1 MSLTHRLAAR
11 PLARPLAALLALFV
25 LVLGTWSLAAPA
37 RADTKTANAIAGLK
51 HSKVYKDPEGSA
63 TISPSDVDRLN
74 AAIGDAPIY
83 LMIMPLAPSYEQRP
97 FMQAVINGVHQKG
110 TYAATFGES
119 SGYATSDTI
128 KGAWPLFQSSMRG
141 ASSPVNG
148 LLAFVANVKKAGGGT
163 SHAGLVGG
171 LVVLGLVIVVGLG
184 LFLLVRTRRRRQQEQ
199 DAAALAQ
206 LRTTVDEDIT
216 AFGEEL
222 DRIGFDPSAPT
233 VSQEMR
239 QDYTNALNSYDKAKS
254 AIAAAR
260 RPADVQAVTAALE
273 EGRFALATLA
283 ARTEGRALPERRPP
297 CFFDPRHGPSVED
310 VNWTPP
316 GGMSRPVP
324 ACAADAT
331 RIKDG
336 LDPMTRTV
344 AVGGEQRP
352 YWDAG
357 PTYAPWAGGYFG
369 GYGGGGLLPGLLVGT
384 MLGSMLSGP
393 HYYGPAGGGWVDG
406 GDWGNGGD
414 GGNGSFTDGFSGG
427 GGDFGNFDWGGGG
440 DSGGGGDWGGG
451 GDFGGGGGSW

>member
-1 MSLTHRLAAR
+1 MSLSHRLAAR
-11 PLARPLAALLALFV
+11 PLVRPMAALLAL
-25 LVLGTWSLAAPA
+25 LVLLLGGWALAAPA
-37 RADTKTANAIAGLK
+37 HADTKTANTIEGLR
-51 HSKVYKDPEGSA
+51 HSKVYKDPGGSA

-83 LMIMPLAPSYEQRP
+83 LMIMPQVPSYQEQP
-97 FMQAVINGVHQKG
+97 FMQAVVNGLHKKG
-110 TYAATFGES
+110 TYAATFGEH

-128 KGAWPLFQSSMRG
+128 RGSWPLFKSSMNG
-141 ASSPVNG
+141 ARSPVDG
-148 LLAFVANVKKAGGGT
+148 LLAYVQNVKKAGGGT

-171 LVVLGLVIVVGLG
+171 FVVLGVVLVGGVG
-184 LFLLVRTRRRRQQEQ
+184 LFLLVRTRRRRQLER
-199 DAAALAQ
+199 DAVALAQ

-222 DRIGFDPSAPT
+222 DRIGFDPSAT
-233 VSQEMR
+233 AVSQEMR

-254 AIAAAR
+254 AMEAAR
-260 RPADVQAVTAALE
+260 RPADVQAVTSALE

-283 ARTEGRALPERRPP
+283 ARKEGRALPERRPP

-316 GGMSRPVP
+316 GGMTRPVP
-324 ACAADAT
+324 ACAADAV
-331 RIKDG
+331 RVKDG

-384 MLGSMLSGP
+384 VLGSMLSGP
-393 HYYGPAGGGWVDG
+393 HYYGPAGGGWGGDG
-406 GDWGNGGD
+406 GGGWGNGGN
-414 GGNGSFTDGFSGG
+414 GGDGSFTDGFSGG
-427 GGDFGNFDWGGGG
+427 GGDVGGGFDWGGG
-440 DSGGGGDWGGG
+440 DSGGG
-451 GDFGGGGGSW
+451 GDFGGGGGDW